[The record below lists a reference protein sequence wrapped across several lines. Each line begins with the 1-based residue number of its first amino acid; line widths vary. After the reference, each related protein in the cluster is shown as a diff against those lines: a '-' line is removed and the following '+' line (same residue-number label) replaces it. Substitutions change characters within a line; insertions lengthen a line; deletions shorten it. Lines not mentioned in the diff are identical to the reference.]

1 MPQHGQLLVTSPVT
15 QHGHT
20 SLVRCVTPPQAGIAT
35 QHRQTL
41 LTGPVT
47 QHGGGQQHAPAPAT
61 CHALETQLEG
71 RGARMATRATLIV
84 TTYGHGL
91 RPTRYSPLSPFVA
104 SDPEPP
110 ASGTASSLEVAFTTS
125 RTVSR
130 IKDRKSPIFK
140 LAIDSSDSIRGRFG
154 EGGFAA
160 SLVFSDAILSRET
173 GRCNQIF
180 EVV

>member
-1 MPQHGQLLVTSPVT
+1 MDGYA
-15 QHGHT
+15 GH
-20 SLVRCVTPPQAGIAT
+20 L
-35 QHRQTL
+35 
-41 LTGPVT
+41 
-47 QHGGGQQHAPAPAT
+47 
-61 CHALETQLEG
+61 
-71 RGARMATRATLIV
+71 V

-91 RPTRYSPLSPFVA
+91 RPPATLTNSPLSPFVA

-110 ASGTASSLEVAFTTS
+110 ASGTVPSLEVAFTTS